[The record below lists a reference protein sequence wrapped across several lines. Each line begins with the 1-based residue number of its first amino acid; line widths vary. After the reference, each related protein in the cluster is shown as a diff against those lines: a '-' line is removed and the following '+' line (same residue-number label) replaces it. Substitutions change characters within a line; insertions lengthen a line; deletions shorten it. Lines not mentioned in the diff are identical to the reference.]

1 MAVASASPIT
11 IAMTDDVIY
20 SEREQKAITNHRL
33 TVQTESFV
41 HRRK

>member
-11 IAMTDDVIY
+11 ITMTDDVTY
-20 SEREQKAITNHRL
+20 SEREQKVITDHRL

-41 HRRK
+41 HRTK